1 MFSSTLKKISVYLA
15 FAVYVC
21 SVKNW
26 GKVQDSSPLP
36 FLCVQL
42 KNWGKVQDNSPLP
55 FLCAQLKTG
64 EKSGILRLL
73 SFMYVQLKTGETFVS
88 IPRLCR

>member
-21 SVKNW
+21 SV
-26 GKVQDSSPLP
+26 
-36 FLCVQL
+36 